1 MPVGTTIGGSQLPF
15 QPARPPATYFN
26 AAEATAPASH
36 EWSFKRLSVFS
47 DGAVKIEI
55 SLSLFFFKS
64 LTPVLTMCNN
74 TFNAE
79 IWQFIF
85 TFYYT
90 ETWTHTQTHTHT
102 HIYIQGVPGG
112 IVNILGGGTMD
123 YSEEISSYK
132 HVSNFQWVWRYSSL
146 NVARTDRI
154 FVCGDGLKTKS
165 TKKSKHT
172 RRIGRSHYE

>member
-79 IWQFIF
+79 I
-85 TFYYT
+85 
-90 ETWTHTQTHTHT
+90 
-102 HIYIQGVPGG
+102 
-112 IVNILGGGTMD
+112 
-123 YSEEISSYK
+123 
-132 HVSNFQWVWRYSSL
+132 
-146 NVARTDRI
+146 
-154 FVCGDGLKTKS
+154 
-165 TKKSKHT
+165 
-172 RRIGRSHYE
+172 